1 MSGTI
6 KVLCYKSK
14 TLSNG
19 EHPLMLCVCKDN
31 KRKYQ
36 SLGISIKA
44 EQWDFKNN
52 RPNDKCPNRERIII
66 LINEGQAE
74 MPVHLLKFESWNVKA
89 HA

>member
-1 MSGTI
+1 MNGTI

-36 SLGISIKA
+36 SLGI
-44 EQWDFKNN
+44 F
-52 RPNDKCPNRERIII
+52 CC
-66 LINEGQAE
+66 
-74 MPVHLLKFESWNVKA
+74 FEKKK
-89 HA
+89 